1 MRFCDAGFRIAPL
14 AYQVAKKQLNKMFN
28 IHASGMARLGCII
41 MICAAMSACSKQ
53 QGDSKPDSAASEN
66 AAASSVSSVA
76 NTTANSL
83 AAKPDLADTVDS
95 FIASLQLKMRSYD
108 EAALRKWIDAFNAQQ
123 LKLHGVAKAGED
135 LPPLPAGVIQIEFE
149 DLGEH
154 VLLQI
159 REVLTAHSD
168 DIDGGT
174 DQFRSVFF
182 NKSDMSLLTDIPT
195 KSHAVPGT
203 SMRIAIGN
211 QQSCMGDSAGEGFA
225 IFDLKQKGKTYLDE
239 KFQDQVQGF
248 EIKPVKTGTIQLL
261 TRSETEFKGNAKD
274 AQQCEIGSWVDVLE
288 TTYTISCDAR
298 AGKCASQKE
307 QKTYQA
313 CSAVG
318 NCD

>member
-1 MRFCDAGFRIAPL
+1 MC
-14 AYQVAKKQLNKMFN
+14 
-28 IHASGMARLGCII
+28 
-41 MICAAMSACSKQ
+41 ACSKQ
-53 QGDSKPDSAASEN
+53 QGDSKPDSPASEN
-66 AAASSVSSVA
+66 AAASSVSSVSSVA
-76 NTTANSL
+76 STTANNL

-95 FIASLQLKMRSYD
+95 FIASLQLKMKSCD
-108 EAALRKWIDAFNAQQ
+108 EAVLRKWIDAFNSRQ
-123 LKLHGVAKAGED
+123 LTLHGVAKAGED

-195 KSHAVPGT
+195 KSQAMPGT

-225 IFDLKQKGKTYLDE
+225 IFDLKQKAKTYLDE

-248 EIKPVKTGTIQLL
+248 EVKPVKTGTIQLL
-261 TRSETEFKGNAKD
+261 TRSEAEFKGDTKD

-288 TTYTISCDAR
+288 MIYTISCDAKD
-298 AGKCASQKE
+298 GKCTSQKK

-318 NCD
+318 SCD

>member
-1 MRFCDAGFRIAPL
+1 MSS
-14 AYQVAKKQLNKMFN
+14 KKQLNKMFN
-28 IHASGMARLGCII
+28 FHASGIARLGYII
-41 MICAAMSACSKQ
+41 MICAAMCAFSKQ
-53 QGDSKPDSAASEN
+53 QGNSKPDSPASEN
-66 AAASSVSSVA
+66 AAASSVAS
-76 NTTANSL
+76 TTANNL
-83 AAKPDLADTVDS
+83 AAKSDLADTVDS
-95 FIASLQLKMRSYD
+95 FIASLQLKMKSYD
-108 EAALRKWIDAFNAQQ
+108 EAVLRKWIDAFNARQ
-123 LKLHGVAKAGED
+123 LTLHGVAKAGED

-195 KSHAVPGT
+195 KSQAMPGT
-203 SMRIAIGN
+203 SMRIAIGS

-225 IFDLKQKGKTYLDE
+225 IFDLKQKAKTYLDE

-248 EIKPVKTGTIQLL
+248 EVTPVKTGAIQLL
-261 TRSETEFKGNAKD
+261 THSETDFKGNTKD
-274 AQQCEIGSWVDVLE
+274 AQHCEIGSWVDVLE
-288 TTYTISCDAR
+288 TTYTISCDAKD
-298 AGKCASQKE
+298 GKCTSQKK

-318 NCD
+318 SCD